1 MDQRIVVRHL
11 SGSKTNQVEE
21 FPLKLVKEITFGREA
36 SCEVK
41 YDPDR
46 DDLVSRQHLKIA
58 PDAANPGQFILS
70 DLNSRNG
77 TFINKRRIQ
86 RSSAVAPGD
95 VVQLGPGGP
104 EFQFDVE
111 PKIEGAVPATR
122 VGVPLAAP
130 GAPPATREGGPLAPP
145 PPPAGTTVGK
155 ATVERMIG
163 ETQKS
168 SRKQMYVVAGVLLA
182 VVVVVG
188 VVLFLR
194 GKPTTT
200 VQQVIVGK
208 GGLSPTEI
216 AQANTESV
224 VFFEVGWKIIDMESG
239 RQLNQVY
246 VQNIQKG
253 AGGRMKP
260 LVDGAG
266 DYLPVFVF
274 LSGGAIEP
282 MLTTDDG
289 KGKYKAIGGN
299 HSGSGFVVSPDGFV
313 LTNRHVAASWHTRY
327 DFPAEDRVGLLAIF
341 DGSMKVTDLKAISAQ
356 QFPAWVPANAKFIIQ
371 GTFDASSVR
380 IGGKPLSGKKVEGRN
395 DYLDVTFAKDRIRIP
410 AKLARV
416 SDRIDVAMVKI
427 DIPRSL
433 RKVELNDNYDTA
445 KPGDAAIA
453 MGYPGVSPM
462 VVARTRSQ
470 DPLNPG
476 AEARVVPD
484 PTVTV
489 GNIGRVIR
497 GQEAVGD
504 DVVST
509 LGDLY
514 QLTINATGGGN
525 SGGPVFD
532 DQGRVIAIFTLA
544 RQTDVRIS
552 FAVPIRYGMEL
563 MGIGKVIK

>member
-21 FPLKLVKEITFGREA
+21 FPVKLVKEVTFGREP

-41 YDPDR
+41 YDAER

-58 PDAANPGQFILS
+58 PDAANPGQFTVS
-70 DLNSRNG
+70 DLSSRNG
-77 TFINKRRIQ
+77 TFVNKRRIYG
-86 RSSAVAPGD
+86 SSAIAPGD

-111 PKIEGAVPATR
+111 PKSEGGVPATR
-122 VGVPLAAP
+122 AGVPMTSAA
-130 GAPPATREGGPLAPP
+130 APPATREGSPLAPP
-145 PPPAGTTVGK
+145 PPPAGTSVGK

-163 ETQKS
+163 ETQKR
-168 SRKQMYVVAGVLLA
+168 SRTQIYVVAGVLLA
-182 VVVVVG
+182 IVAAVG
-188 VVLFLR
+188 SFLFFH
-194 GKPTTT
+194 GKPITT

-208 GGLSPTEI
+208 GGLSPTDI

-246 VQNIQKG
+246 VQNAQKG
-253 AGGRMKP
+253 KDGKVRPM
-260 LVDGAG
+260 VEGAG
-266 DYLPVFVF
+266 EYLPVFAY
-274 LSGGAIEP
+274 LDSGAIEP

-299 HSGSGFVVSPDGFV
+299 HMGSGFVVSPDGFV

-327 DFPAEDRVGLLAIF
+327 DFPGEDRVGLLAIF
-341 DGSMKVTDLKAISAQ
+341 DGSLKVKELKAISAS
-356 QFPAWVPANAKFIIQ
+356 QFPAWVPANARFIIQ
-371 GTFDASSVR
+371 GTFEANSVR
-380 IGGKPLSGKKVEGRN
+380 IGGKPLSGKKIEGRN

-416 SDRIDVAMVKI
+416 SDRIDVAMAKI

-433 RKVELNDNYDTA
+433 RKVELYDNYETV

-462 VVARTRSQ
+462 VVARTKSQ

-484 PTVTV
+484 PTITV
-489 GNIGRVIR
+489 GNIGRIIR
-497 GQEAVGD
+497 GREAVGD
-504 DVVST
+504 DVVSMI
-509 LGDLY
+509 GDLY